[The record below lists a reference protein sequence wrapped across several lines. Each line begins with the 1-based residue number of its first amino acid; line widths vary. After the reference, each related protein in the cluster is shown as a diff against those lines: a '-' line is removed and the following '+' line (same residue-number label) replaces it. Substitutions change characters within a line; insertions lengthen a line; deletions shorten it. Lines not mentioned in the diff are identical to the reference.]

1 VRSFKFQI
9 PKPIRHAALFSAL
22 LRLANVEPL
31 ALQKTSKKLFDGGL
45 AARHPLRILLAED
58 NAINQKVGLKMLSQ
72 LGYTADLAVNG
83 LRVLE
88 ALNKTQYDLIFMD
101 IQMPEMGGIETTGI
115 IRERFHAHHPSI
127 VALTADALE
136 GDRERFLGLGFDAYL
151 SKPLQAKAL
160 QDMLAVIRP
169 AA

>member
-1 VRSFKFQI
+1 
-9 PKPIRHAALFSAL
+9 
-22 LRLANVEPL
+22 
-31 ALQKTSKKLFDGGL
+31 
-45 AARHPLRILLAED
+45 
-58 NAINQKVGLKMLSQ
+58 M
-72 LGYTADLAVNG
+72 NG

-115 IRERFHAHHPSI
+115 IRERYRWGPSFILRAHRGRPQ
-127 VALTADALE
+127 

-151 SKPLQAKAL
+151 SKPLQPKAL
-160 QDMLAVIRP
+160 QDRLAIIRP